1 MNTHVTENNC
11 IGCLACENICP
22 RNAITHSTGSGFIR
36 PSIDETVCVN
46 CGLCLKVCPKEDT
59 VPKCDEKIQQ
69 AYAVKHRDITIL
81 QNSTSG
87 GAFSAIADYI
97 IGQNGVIYGCV
108 LKDGIVRHIRTDC
121 DYGSM
126 RGSKYVQSELKHI
139 HSEIAKDLTNGRTVL
154 FTGTPCQCAS
164 VKKFLTLKKIG
175 SANLVLVDFIC
186 HGTTSPVLF
195 GEYISYYE
203 KKKGKKIVDHLFR
216 AKVNGWTKH
225 TEVNVLSD
233 GTKDYQS
240 YESQL
245 FKSIFH
251 SHLGMNE
258 GCFNCR
264 LTSTDRVSDIT
275 LADFWGIKRNHP
287 GLFDENGVSLVLINS
302 ENGQRVF
309 ECCNDID
316 KYPVS
321 ISDTDQPSLRHP
333 AAIPEKYDTFWNDYR
348 KKGFDYIVK
357 KYYHG
362 RKFRRALSGIY
373 HKLLKRVRT

>member
-1 MNTHVTENNC
+1 MNTHVIEKNC

-22 RNAITHSTGSGFIR
+22 RNAIMHGTDSGFIR
-36 PSIDETVCVN
+36 PIIDETACLN
-46 CGLCLKVCPKEDT
+46 CGLCLKVCPQYIVLERN
-59 VPKCDEKIQQ
+59 EALQQ
-69 AYAVKHRDITIL
+69 AYAVKHRDITVL

-97 IGQNGVIYGCV
+97 IGKNGIIYGCV
-108 LKDGIVRHIRTDC
+108 LKNGVVQHIRTES
-121 DYGSM
+121 DYGNM

-164 VKKFLTLKKIG
+164 VKKYLALKTID
-175 SANLVLVDFIC
+175 STNLILVDFIC
-186 HGTTSPVLF
+186 HGTTSPALF

-251 SHLGMNE
+251 SSLGMNE
-258 GCFNCR
+258 GCFECKF
-264 LTSTDRVSDIT
+264 TSTNRISDIT
-275 LADFWGIKRNHP
+275 LADFWGIKRHHP
-287 GLFDENGVSLVLINS
+287 ELFDENGISFVLVNS
-302 ENGQRVF
+302 SKGQNVF
-309 ECCNDID
+309 ENCNDI
-316 KYPVS
+316 KKQLVS
-321 ISDTDQPSLRHP
+321 ITDTDQPSLQKP
-333 AAIPEKYDTFWNDYR
+333 AAIPEKYNAFWKDYR

-357 KYYHG
+357 KYYRGG
-362 RKFRRALSGIY
+362 RLYRALSYAY
-373 HKLLKRVRT
+373 HRMLKR